1 MLTRLDII
9 NDMISSTGSRPLLA
23 GQTRHPM
30 YLKADTLLTRV
41 VSTVLS
47 LGLWFNTECRILKPQ
62 PDGKVMVPTN
72 CIKAESLSGPN
83 VSLRGNCL
91 WDLNTGAPWDDGPI
105 AVRMLF
111 DLNLEDIDIVAKD
124 YIRARATYE
133 FYLGDNGADP
143 KLSNY
148 RNERDNA
155 WVVLWRDHIRNRKTS
170 VLDNP
175 HGTINRLRR
184 GYPHGFNYPVGRI
197 R

>member
-47 LGLWFNTECRILKPQ
+47 LGLWFNTEYRVLKAQ
-62 PDGKVMVPTN
+62 ADGTITIPTN
-72 CIKAESLSGPN
+72 CLKVESLTGPN
-83 VSLRGNCL
+83 VSVRNNVL
-91 WDLNTGAPWDDGPI
+91 WDLNTGSPWSGGDMSARLI
-105 AVRMLF
+105 F
-111 DLNLEDIDIVAKD
+111 DLDLEDIDIVAKE
-124 YIRARATYE
+124 YIRARSTYE
-133 FYLGDNGADP
+133 FYLGDNGGDP

-148 RNERDNA
+148 RAERDNA
-155 WVVLWRDHIRNRKTS
+155 WVLLWRDNIRNRK
-170 VLDNP
+170 VNMLDNP
-175 HGTINRLRR
+175 YATGNRLRR
-184 GYPHGFNYPVGRI
+184 GYPYGNTYPVGRL

>member
-47 LGLWFNTECRILKPQ
+47 LGLWFNTEYRELKAQ
-62 PDGKVMVPTN
+62 PDGRVIIPTN
-72 CIKAESLSGPN
+72 CLKVEALSGHN
-83 VSLRGNCL
+83 VSLRNNML
-91 WDLNTGAPWDDGPI
+91 WDLNTGSPWDGGNVSARLIFNLD
-105 AVRMLF
+105 
-111 DLNLEDIDIVAKD
+111 LEDIDIVAKD
-124 YIRARATYE
+124 YIRARSTYE
-133 FYLGDNGADP
+133 FYLGDNGGDP

-155 WVVLWRDHIRNRKTS
+155 WVLLWRDHIRNRKTN
-170 VLDNP
+170 VWDN
-175 HGTINRLRR
+175 HYATGNRLRR
-184 GYPHGFNYPVGRI
+184 GYPHGSTNLIGRL